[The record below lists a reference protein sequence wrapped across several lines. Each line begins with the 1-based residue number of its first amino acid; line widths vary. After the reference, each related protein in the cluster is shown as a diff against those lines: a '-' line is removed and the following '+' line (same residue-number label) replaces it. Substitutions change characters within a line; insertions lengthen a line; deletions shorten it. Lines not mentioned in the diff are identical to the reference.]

1 MSFTHL
7 HLHTEYSLLDGAC
20 RIEPLVKR
28 AKELGQSAL
37 AITDHGVMY
46 GVIDFYRACRREGIH
61 PVIGCEVYVAPRS
74 RFDKTFEYDR
84 EYYHLILL
92 CENHTG
98 YQNLIKLV
106 SLGFTEGFY
115 SKPRIDYE
123 LLEKY
128 HEGLICLSACLSGE
142 IPKKLLA
149 GDYPGALEKAQYYQ
163 HIFGRENYFIE
174 LQDHDLDEQRRI
186 NPMLRRIAQE
196 IGAGLVVTNDCHYI
210 RQEDSRLHE
219 ILLCIQTNH
228 SIHDE
233 NKAEFGSQ
241 EFYLKSESELRERFP
256 DLDEAFEN
264 TAKIAGRCRV
274 EIEFGHRKLPD
285 FKTPNDEDHYT
296 YFKRLCYDGLRRRYG
311 EHPEPALV
319 DRLEYE
325 LSVIRRMGFVDYFL
339 IVSDFVN
346 YAKSQDIPVG
356 PGRGSGAGSLCA
368 YCIGITGIDPI
379 RYNLL
384 FERFLNPERVS
395 MPDFDIDFCKERRG
409 EVIDYVI
416 RKYGADRV
424 AQIVAFGTMQ
434 ARGAVRDVGRVL
446 DIPYAAVDRIAKM
459 IPFSIDMTVDKA
471 LALSPDLMRAYNTDD
486 TAKQILDIARS
497 IEGMPRHIT
506 LHAAGVVITDRPV
519 SDYVPLTKSDDAV
532 ATQFT
537 MTTLEELGLLKMDF
551 LGLRNLTVIHD
562 AEQMIRRRQPDFSI
576 NRIDYADKEVYEM
589 ISTGSTDGVFQFES
603 GGMKNVLVQLKPN
616 RFEDLIAV
624 ISLYR
629 PGPMESIPT
638 YIRNRHHPDQITYKH
653 PLLEPILNVTNGCI
667 VYQEQVMQIFRS
679 LAGYSLGRADIV
691 RRAMSKK
698 KHSVMEREKEIFLN
712 GLVDEHGEVEVEGC
726 LRRGIDQK
734 TALSIFAEMES
745 FASYAFNKSHA
756 AAYAAVSYQTAY
768 LKCRHKR
775 EYMAALL
782 SSVIDSRNKTAVY
795 ISECHRIGI
804 DVLPPSVNESESK
817 FTVSGGNIRFGLSAI
832 RNLGLGFI
840 AEIIRERKNKPYA
853 SFYDFC
859 KRVGSKGLNARS
871 LESLIKCGALDHL
884 GANRRQM
891 LAVMKTVLDDL
902 DYDRRK
908 GAAGQISLFD
918 MGAQAERAD
927 GIVIPPMQEF
937 PLSEL
942 LSQEKEMAGMYL
954 SGHPIDD
961 YAAFADAVGADSISE
976 LMDTESGRYQDRS
989 RVRIIATVTK
999 NRSQI
1004 TKSDKMMAFVEA
1016 EDRYGSCEVIVFPNV
1031 LETSAPA
1038 LFVGAAVQIDGTL
1051 SMKEEEEPKII
1062 AERITA
1068 LPPAD
1073 RLEIP
1078 PRGQRSEPRATAR
1091 DSFAPRRFEETPS
1104 PGAVPASRRTDAP
1117 VTRPAVRDFRTATRL
1132 YLKVPSMTSREYL
1145 KAKNLLEIFRGQTQV
1160 VFYLSDSKTQML
1172 APPSLWASLNE
1183 TMLAELRYQL
1193 GEQNVKF
1200 K

>member
-46 GVIDFYRACRREGIH
+46 GVIDFYRACLKEGIH
-61 PVIGCEVYVAPRS
+61 PIIGCEVYVAPRT

-92 CENHTG
+92 CENNKG

-106 SLGFTEGFY
+106 SLAYTEGFY

-123 LLEKY
+123 LMEKY

-149 GDYPGALEKAQYYQ
+149 GDYAAALEKARYYQ
-163 HIFGRENYFIE
+163 KVFGKDNYFIE
-174 LQDHDLDEQRRI
+174 LQNHGIDEQIRI
-186 NPMLRRIAQE
+186 NPQLIKIAAE
-196 IGAGLVVTNDCHYI
+196 IDAGLVVTNDCHYI
-210 RQEDSRLHE
+210 NKDDSRIHE

-233 NKAEFGSQ
+233 NKAEFKTD
-241 EFYLKSESELRERFP
+241 EFYLKSEEELREFFP
-256 DLDEAFEN
+256 HLDEAFEN
-264 TAKIAGRCRV
+264 TMKIAERCNV
-274 EIEFGHRKLPD
+274 EIEFGKRKLPD
-285 FKTPNDEDHYT
+285 FRTPNGEDHYE
-296 YFKRLCYDGLRRRYG
+296 YFRSLCYDGLYRNYG
-311 EHPEPALV
+311 TQPAPSLI

-339 IVSDFVN
+339 IVSDFVR
-346 YAKSQDIPVG
+346 YAKSKDIPVG

-446 DIPYAAVDRIAKM
+446 DIPYATVDRIAKM
-459 IPFSIDMTVDKA
+459 IPFSLDMTVDKA
-471 LALSPDLMRAYNTDD
+471 LALSPELMRAYNEDD
-486 TAKQILDIARS
+486 TAKQIIDIARS
-497 IEGMPRHIT
+497 LEGMPRHIT
-506 LHAAGVVITDRPV
+506 MHAAGVVITDKPV
-519 SDYVPLTKSDDAV
+519 SDYVPLAKSDDAV
-532 ATQFT
+532 VTQFT

-562 AEQMIRRRQPDFSI
+562 AEMMIRRREPEFSI
-576 NRIDYADKEVYEM
+576 DNISYSDKAVYEM
-589 ISTGSTDGVFQFES
+589 ISAGSTDGVFQFES
-603 GGMKNVLVQLKPN
+603 GGMKNVLMQLKPN

-629 PGPMESIPT
+629 PGPMDSIPT
-638 YIRNRHHPDQITYKH
+638 YIRNRHNPGLITYKH

-698 KHSVMEREKEIFLN
+698 KHDVMEREREIFLN
-712 GLVDEHGEVEVEGC
+712 GLVNEKGEVEVEGC
-726 LRRGIDQK
+726 LRRGIDRK
-734 TALSIFAEMES
+734 TALSIFSEMES

-768 LKCRHKR
+768 LKCHYKR

-782 SSVIDSRNKTAVY
+782 SSVIDSQNKTAVY
-795 ISECHRIGI
+795 ISECHRMGVA
-804 DVLPPSVNESESK
+804 VLPPSVNESGSK

-832 RNLGLGFI
+832 KNLGLAFI
-840 AEIIRERKNKPYA
+840 DAIIKERKNKPYA
-853 SFYDFC
+853 SYYDFC
-859 KRVGSKGLNARS
+859 KRVGGKGLNARS
-871 LESLIKCGALDHL
+871 LESLIKCGALDNL
-884 GANRRQM
+884 GPNRRQM

-918 MGAQAERAD
+918 MGGNAEPAD
-927 GIVIPPMQEF
+927 SIVIPPMAEF
-937 PLSEL
+937 PLAEL

-954 SGHPIDD
+954 SGHPIDA
-961 YAAFADAVGADSISE
+961 YAAFAEAVGADSISE
-976 LMDTESGRYQDRS
+976 LLDTDSGKYKDRS
-989 RVRIIATVTK
+989 RVKIIATITR

-1004 TKSDKMMAFVEA
+1004 TKSDRMMAFIEA

-1031 LETSAPA
+1031 LEACASA
-1038 LFVGAAVQIDGTL
+1038 LYVGAVVEIDGSL

-1062 AERITA
+1062 AEKITA
-1068 LPPAD
+1068 LPPAE
-1073 RLEIP
+1073 RLELP
-1078 PRGQRSEPRATAR
+1078 QKRTQGNQP
-1091 DSFAPRRFEETPS
+1091 APRTQ
-1104 PGAVPASRRTDAP
+1104 AP
-1117 VTRPAVRDFRTATRL
+1117 QPIPQGVSKL
-1132 YLKVPSMTSREYL
+1132 YLKVPSLESREYR
-1145 KAKNLLEIFRGQTQV
+1145 KAKNLLEIFRGQTKV
-1160 VFYLSDSKTQML
+1160 IFYLSESRTQML
-1172 APPSLWASLNE
+1172 APSSLWASLND
-1183 TMLAELRYQL
+1183 TMLSELRYQL
-1193 GEQNVKF
+1193 GDENVRLK
-1200 K
+1200 